1 MRGFDVLDKN
11 QSILGSLLIEAS
23 AGTGKTFT
31 IEHTVLRLV
40 KEEKIPLHKILLL
53 TFTEASQKDLMVRV
67 LGRLKKENFFGFL
80 EEMPILTF
88 QKFIHRFLNKPQE
101 STHSPS
107 LHQELE
113 TFIRTLDPYKEFGP
127 KQLKKLLFAPR
138 SDTHKGLKELT
149 DKPPFRGDLIR
160 FDETNEKIH
169 SILEH
174 YGKDPFFA
182 LLNNFSRIEK
192 EDLELFTLFFS
203 NPQQALDQQLSKK
216 KYGFPKIIPK
226 HIKSNKTVV
235 IPVEI
240 AMISSL
246 IEKLADSG
254 MQWTFL
260 KQLFEAKR
268 NQQIGS
274 FSLDFDLFLQKLEDP
289 LFVEQVSQ
297 KFAAVIVDEFQ
308 DTDPR
313 QWEILSRLFF
323 KKPHIKTFMVVGDP
337 KQSIYRFRN
346 ADYASF
352 YAAKKALGKEEI
364 FHLTTSYR
372 SSVRLTNATNA
383 LFEIAPRP
391 FDPIDYTSVLNGRH
405 EEGLEVP
412 VELVV
417 FENLPKNKEKINE
430 ILHPWILSIL
440 CQQNIELDRTAILVN
455 HRYEATALEQFLR
468 KHSVPVKRVD
478 KTPLKDRLCFQ
489 EFIQLIKLLK
499 DPFDKRAL
507 RTYHF
512 LVTQEI
518 LTDAEEIFSSSYH
531 GTINTLREMRQKAF
545 ENDFSLFVKS
555 FEKTPLFPLLLEN
568 PLTSMV
574 DLEELFEKIF
584 YHSETLK
591 DYDEKIDGVEII
603 TTFSSKG
610 LEYDTVIALSLA
622 TDERREELSGED
634 IQEKMRLL
642 YVGCTRSKEKLILPV
657 LLSRKSTI
665 CYFLE
670 KACPQLSLEN
680 LKKLFQNTL
689 VHVSEP
695 SIQGAKKSF
704 SPIQQEDFPYPEKP
718 KFYPKK
724 EAPLS
729 FSSMDFEDL
738 AIEKAVQG
746 EYELPLGI
754 ESGVFIHKIL
764 ERIFSDQSKELSK
777 EVVEPIVEKSLFL
790 TPYAPFKDY
799 ILRKVEFV
807 LDYKIE
813 GVSLKH
819 IPPQQR
825 LAESPFSFFRQSQ
838 RVEGVYDLL
847 ILLKDRIH
855 IIDYKLTHP
864 RSLSTKELIEA
875 FHYDEQ
881 GKLYKEA
888 IQTLYPLMKD
898 KVEMHFIFLRNEVH
912 YVL

>member
-1 MRGFDVLDKN
+1 M
-11 QSILGSLLIEAS
+11 
-23 AGTGKTFT
+23 
-31 IEHTVLRLV
+31 
-40 KEEKIPLHKILLL
+40 
-53 TFTEASQKDLMVRV
+53 
-67 LGRLKKENFFGFL
+67 
-80 EEMPILTF
+80 
-88 QKFIHRFLNKPQE
+88 
-101 STHSPS
+101 
-107 LHQELE
+107 
-113 TFIRTLDPYKEFGP
+113 
-127 KQLKKLLFAPR
+127 
-138 SDTHKGLKELT
+138 
-149 DKPPFRGDLIR
+149 
-160 FDETNEKIH
+160 
-169 SILEH
+169 
-174 YGKDPFFA
+174 
-182 LLNNFSRIEK
+182 
-192 EDLELFTLFFS
+192 
-203 NPQQALDQQLSKK
+203 
-216 KYGFPKIIPK
+216 
-226 HIKSNKTVV
+226 
-235 IPVEI
+235 
-240 AMISSL
+240 
-246 IEKLADSG
+246 
-254 MQWTFL
+254 
-260 KQLFEAKR
+260 
-268 NQQIGS
+268 
-274 FSLDFDLFLQKLEDP
+274 
-289 LFVEQVSQ
+289 
-297 KFAAVIVDEFQ
+297 
-308 DTDPR
+308 
-313 QWEILSRLFF
+313 
-323 KKPHIKTFMVVGDP
+323 
-337 KQSIYRFRN
+337 
-346 ADYASF
+346 
-352 YAAKKALGKEEI
+352 
-364 FHLTTSYR
+364 
-372 SSVRLTNATNA
+372 
-383 LFEIAPRP
+383 
-391 FDPIDYTSVLNGRH
+391 
-405 EEGLEVP
+405 
-412 VELVV
+412 
-417 FENLPKNKEKINE
+417 
-430 ILHPWILSIL
+430 
-440 CQQNIELDRTAILVN
+440 
-455 HRYEATALEQFLR
+455 
-468 KHSVPVKRVD
+468 
-478 KTPLKDRLCFQ
+478 
-489 EFIQLIKLLK
+489 
-499 DPFDKRAL
+499 
-507 RTYHF
+507 
-512 LVTQEI
+512 
-518 LTDAEEIFSSSYH
+518 
-531 GTINTLREMRQKAF
+531 
-545 ENDFSLFVKS
+545 
-555 FEKTPLFPLLLEN
+555 
-568 PLTSMV
+568 
-574 DLEELFEKIF
+574 
-584 YHSETLK
+584 
-591 DYDEKIDGVEII
+591 
-603 TTFSSKG
+603 
-610 LEYDTVIALSLA
+610 IALSLA
-622 TDERREELSGED
+622 TDERREELSEED

-807 LDYKIE
+807 LDYKID
-813 GVSLKH
+813 GVCLKH